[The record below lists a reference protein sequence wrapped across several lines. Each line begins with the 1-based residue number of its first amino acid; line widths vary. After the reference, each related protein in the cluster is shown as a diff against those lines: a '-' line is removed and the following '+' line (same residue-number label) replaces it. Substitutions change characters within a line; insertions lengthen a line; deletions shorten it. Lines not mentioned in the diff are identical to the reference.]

1 MTIEDIK
8 QEATNQL
15 NNMEDHAQEFMTTLE
30 RISTGNGSI
39 GELDEVYRKIKVP
52 TKELNKLAKKF
63 DKLLK
68 EKEDASNHS

>member
-1 MTIEDIK
+1 MTIEDIQ

-30 RISTGNGSI
+30 SISTGNGSI
-39 GELDEVYRKIKVP
+39 SELDEVYRKIKVP

-63 DKLLK
+63 AKLK

>member
-1 MTIEDIK
+1 
-8 QEATNQL
+8 
-15 NNMEDHAQEFMTTLE
+15 MTTLE

-63 DKLLK
+63 AKLK
-68 EKEDASNHS
+68 EKEYASNHS

>member
-1 MTIEDIK
+1 MTIEDIQ

-30 RISTGNGSI
+30 SISTGNGSI

-63 DKLLK
+63 AKLK

>member
-1 MTIEDIK
+1 MTIEDIQ

-39 GELDEVYRKIKVP
+39 SELDEVYRKIKVP

-63 DKLLK
+63 AKLK